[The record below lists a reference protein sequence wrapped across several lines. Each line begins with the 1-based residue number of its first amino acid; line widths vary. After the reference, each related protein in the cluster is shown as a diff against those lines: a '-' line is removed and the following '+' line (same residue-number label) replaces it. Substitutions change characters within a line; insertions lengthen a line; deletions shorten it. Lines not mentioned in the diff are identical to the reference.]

1 MVDRREITHVPTVL
15 PAQKRA
21 RHVGASEHGSSSAT
35 AGASEHGRHLGK
47 PARLPLQAVEP
58 PAIPV
63 SPLTDEYENFPDAT
77 VDWNEE
83 EHAEEE
89 NQVEEIWMAS
99 QMLGMVSQ
107 VLPAFADTGDNK
119 KASSTESNVMPNDF
133 AARILDCEVVI
144 PDVLEVM
151 TRAVNNLLV
160 CRPPDTTG
168 ATEHGRPALKMKEP
182 HVIHARW
189 GELFNMRRCV
199 EKDDLKA
206 IPDEKVRA
214 NIHNM
219 WMRKWL
225 RENLDEQ
232 QRRKTKSEQTSI
244 FSVVAEPVRKQT
256 LCHGDHRDGLELGD
270 SFW

>member
-1 MVDRREITHVPTVL
+1 MPTVL

-21 RHVGASEHGSSSAT
+21 RRAGASEHGSSSAT

-99 QMLGMVSQ
+99 QMLWMVSQ

-133 AARILDCEVVI
+133 AARILECEVVI
-144 PDVLEVM
+144 PEVLGVM
-151 TRAVNNLLV
+151 TEVVNKLLG
-160 CRPPDTTG
+160 CRPKDTTG
-168 ATEHGRPALKMKEP
+168 ATTH
-182 HVIHARW
+182 
-189 GELFNMRRCV
+189 
-199 EKDDLKA
+199 
-206 IPDEKVRA
+206 
-214 NIHNM
+214 
-219 WMRKWL
+219 
-225 RENLDEQ
+225 
-232 QRRKTKSEQTSI
+232 
-244 FSVVAEPVRKQT
+244 
-256 LCHGDHRDGLELGD
+256 
-270 SFW
+270 

>member
-1 MVDRREITHVPTVL
+1 
-15 PAQKRA
+15 
-21 RHVGASEHGSSSAT
+21 
-35 AGASEHGRHLGK
+35 
-47 PARLPLQAVEP
+47 
-58 PAIPV
+58 
-63 SPLTDEYENFPDAT
+63 
-77 VDWNEE
+77 
-83 EHAEEE
+83 
-89 NQVEEIWMAS
+89 MAL
-99 QMLGMVSQ
+99 QMLGMGSQ
-107 VLPAFADTGDNK
+107 VLPALADTGDNK
-119 KASSTESNVMPNDF
+119 KTSSTESNAMPNDF

-144 PDVLEVM
+144 PDVLDAM

-189 GELFNMRRCV
+189 GELFDMRRCV

-219 WMRKWL
+219 WMHKWL

-232 QRRKTKSEQTSI
+232 QRRKTKSEKTSI

-256 LCHGDHRDGLELGD
+256 LCHGDHRDGLELGN